1 MKQLSFFAKRAAIF
15 FVGLFASTIGWAQDL
30 STEIDVEFED
40 TVVIDEGPFYAQ
52 LWFWVVIG
60 VVFLLLL
67 IVLLRGG
74 GGRKKI
80 VKEKAV
86 KPETNKLE
94 KEESL
99 ESKVEAQAQ
108 EAKTEVDKADA
119 DKSEKKAN

>member
-1 MKQLSFFAKRAAIF
+1 MKHLSFFSKRIAIF
-15 FVGLFASTIGWAQDL
+15 FVGLFSSTIGWAQDL

-52 LWFWVVIG
+52 LWFWIVIG

-74 GGRKKI
+74 GRKKV
-80 VKEKAV
+80 VKEKV
-86 KPETNKLE
+86 E
-94 KEESL
+94 KSQ
-99 ESKVEAQAQ
+99 ESKVESQAQ
-108 EAKTEVDKADA
+108 EIKVEVNKVDA

>member
-30 STEIDVEFED
+30 STEIDAEIED

-86 KPETNKLE
+86 KQETK
-94 KEESL
+94 KVEESQ
-99 ESKVEAQAQ
+99 ESKVEAQ
-108 EAKTEVDKADA
+108 EAKADA
-119 DKSEKKAN
+119 DKSDVDESEKKAN

>member
-30 STEIDVEFED
+30 STEIDAEIED

-86 KPETNKLE
+86 KQETK
-94 KEESL
+94 KVEESQ
-99 ESKVEAQAQ
+99 ESKVESQ
-108 EAKTEVDKADA
+108 EAKADA
-119 DKSEKKAN
+119 DKSDVDESEKKAN

>member
-30 STEIDVEFED
+30 STEIDAEIED

-74 GGRKKI
+74 GGKKKI

-86 KPETNKLE
+86 KQETK
-94 KEESL
+94 KVEESQ
-99 ESKVEAQAQ
+99 ESKVESQ
-108 EAKTEVDKADA
+108 EAKADA
-119 DKSEKKAN
+119 DKSDVDESEKKAN

>member
-30 STEIDVEFED
+30 STEIDAEIED

-74 GGRKKI
+74 GGKKKI

-86 KPETNKLE
+86 KQETK
-94 KEESL
+94 KVEESQ
-99 ESKVEAQAQ
+99 ESKVESQ
-108 EAKTEVDKADA
+108 EAKAEVDKADA

>member
-30 STEIDVEFED
+30 STEIDAEIED

-86 KPETNKLE
+86 KQETK
-94 KEESL
+94 KVEESQ
-99 ESKVEAQAQ
+99 ESKVESQ
-108 EAKTEVDKADA
+108 EAKADVDKADA

>member
-30 STEIDVEFED
+30 STEIDAEIED

-86 KPETNKLE
+86 KLETK
-94 KEESL
+94 KVEESQ
-99 ESKVEAQAQ
+99 ESKVEAQ
-108 EAKTEVDKADA
+108 EAKADA
-119 DKSEKKAN
+119 DKSDVDESEKKAN

>member
-30 STEIDVEFED
+30 STEIDAEIED

-86 KPETNKLE
+86 KPETK
-94 KEESL
+94 KVEESQ
-99 ESKVEAQAQ
+99 ESKVESQ
-108 EAKTEVDKADA
+108 EAKADA
-119 DKSEKKAN
+119 DKSDVDESEKKAN

>member
-15 FVGLFASTIGWAQDL
+15 FVGLFASTIGWAHDL
-30 STEIDVEFED
+30 STEIDVEIED

-74 GGRKKI
+74 GGKKKI

-86 KPETNKLE
+86 KQETK
-94 KEESL
+94 KVEESQ
-99 ESKVEAQAQ
+99 ESKVESQ
-108 EAKTEVDKADA
+108 EAKADA
-119 DKSEKKAN
+119 DKSDVDESEKKAN

>member
-30 STEIDVEFED
+30 STEIDAEIED

-74 GGRKKI
+74 GGKKKI

-86 KPETNKLE
+86 KQETK
-94 KEESL
+94 KVEESQ
-99 ESKVEAQAQ
+99 ESKVESQ

>member
-30 STEIDVEFED
+30 STEIDAEIED

-86 KPETNKLE
+86 KPETK
-94 KEESL
+94 KVEESQ
-99 ESKVEAQAQ
+99 ESKVESQ

>member
-30 STEIDVEFED
+30 STEIDAEIED

-74 GGRKKI
+74 GGKKKI

-86 KPETNKLE
+86 KQETK
-94 KEESL
+94 KVEESQ
-99 ESKVEAQAQ
+99 ESKVESQ
-108 EAKTEVDKADA
+108 EAKADVDKADA

>member
-30 STEIDVEFED
+30 STEIDVEIED

-119 DKSEKKAN
+119 DESEKKAN

>member
-30 STEIDVEFED
+30 STEIDAEIED
-40 TVVIDEGPFYAQ
+40 TVVIDEGPFYVQ

-74 GGRKKI
+74 GGKKKI

-86 KPETNKLE
+86 KQETK
-94 KEESL
+94 KVEESQ
-99 ESKVEAQAQ
+99 ESKVESQ
-108 EAKTEVDKADA
+108 EAKADA
-119 DKSEKKAN
+119 DKSDVDESEKKAN

>member
-30 STEIDVEFED
+30 STEIDAEIED

-74 GGRKKI
+74 GRKKI

-86 KPETNKLE
+86 KQETK
-94 KEESL
+94 KVEESQ
-99 ESKVEAQAQ
+99 ESKVESQ
-108 EAKTEVDKADA
+108 EAKADA
-119 DKSEKKAN
+119 DKSDVDESEKKAN

>member
-30 STEIDVEFED
+30 STEIDAEIED

-60 VVFLLLL
+60 VVFMLLL

-74 GGRKKI
+74 GRKKT
-80 VKEKAV
+80 E
-86 KPETNKLE
+86 NKKVT
-94 KEESL
+94 KEEV
-99 ESKVEAQAQ
+99 EKTQENKVEAQAQ
-108 EAKTEVDKADA
+108 EDKVEVDKVEAG
-119 DKSEKKAN
+119 KSEKED

>member
-1 MKQLSFFAKRAAIF
+1 MKHLSFFAKRIAII
-15 FVGLFASTIGWAQDL
+15 FVGMFSSTIGWAQDL

-52 LWFWVVIG
+52 LWFWIVIG

-74 GGRKKI
+74 GRKKI
-80 VKEKAV
+80 VKEEV
-86 KPETNKLE
+86 EKLQE
-94 KEESL
+94 G
-99 ESKVEAQAQ
+99 KVESQSQSQ
-108 EAKTEVDKADA
+108 EIKVEVNKVDA